1 MGLRARNPA
10 AISKLRSIV
19 SAPRSCGCAA
29 STQARSANVEPLIH
43 DPAVQTALTD
53 QVTNQITSHL
63 NVTGYADQAADLLSS
78 KGLGR
83 VGALLKS
90 FGPSIGG
97 APWSEPGSDSPR
109 PCSYSAPP
117 W

>member
-1 MGLRARNPA
+1 M
-10 AISKLRSIV
+10 
-19 SAPRSCGCAA
+19 
-29 STQARSANVEPLIH
+29 
-43 DPAVQTALTD
+43 VQTALTD

-97 APWSEPGSDSPR
+97 AVNGYIRGQVHNIVASPQLPG
-109 PCSYSAPP
+109 YG
-117 W
+117 